1 MKRAV
6 AFLFSV
12 FFILSVFS
20 SYGGTLSSL
29 LGRYTQL
36 GDLSQKTKKESAG
49 NVIVF
54 TRADLDRMKVKSV
67 GELIQYIPFIRYN
80 EDENGL
86 INITYAPYQYGTF
99 VPIVVYLNDKEVYAP
114 FFVSGMQILSGID
127 MDYIDHVEV
136 YLGVPTYDI
145 GIHSSLYVIKLY
157 TKKGFRE
164 NSTVVGS
171 YYGTYHTNN
180 QYIYSGKGT
189 ENNNY
194 FLYFDRSHL
203 NRKRAHYTSPVGNTY
218 TFSKNS
224 DNYYFYG
231 ELDKG
236 NLKLYGENLWASKDN
251 YICQSWDLTTKR
263 AHSYFNYL
271 SGGGEYLSN
280 DGTFKINA
288 YYSYFVV
295 KSDHK
300 SEHPIGLVVSP
311 PLILTYNN
319 FYTKV
324 WGDVL
329 DTNVEKRLRLHN
341 NELLLGFFG
350 RYKHYHFD
358 KYKTYIP
365 YIKGNVDLYV
375 PRFNKEYLYDFYME
389 EKYLINP
396 RNLFVFSSKIERHM
410 PNGGVRN
417 FTLFGLKGGYIYNG
431 NNITLKGFV
440 AYKSN
445 PISSYLLFRQKL
457 DGESRV
463 SPSRTLV
470 YTVEAN
476 YKKGNSSYDVLLVR
490 DENRK
495 FIYFNGHYNNYDK
508 DFALNG
514 VSLTYKYNFDPFNK
528 IVLNGWY
535 VRADNVPA
543 LHEKLSDV
551 KNLMGSMEGKDANF
565 FGGYISLFNR
575 FGNFSLFNS
584 LSYRGIFNDN
594 RPSFNL
600 CSTITYNPKDRLT
613 IYLKGINLLN
623 RGVTTTY
630 IAVNPLTGKV
640 STLNHVQPID
650 RTVWVGVEY
659 SF

>member
-1 MKRAV
+1 MKRGSIFLSFV
-6 AFLFSV
+6 FLF
-12 FFILSVFS
+12 LSVFG
-20 SYGGTLSSL
+20 SYGGTLSNL
-29 LGRYTQL
+29 LGTYTQL
-36 GDLSQKTKKESAG
+36 GDLSQETKKEAAG

-86 INITYAPYQYGTF
+86 TNIAYAPYQYGTF
-99 VPIVVYLNDKEVYAP
+99 MPIVVYLNDKEVYAP

-136 YLGVPTYDI
+136 YLGVPTYDL

-157 TKKGFRE
+157 TKKGYRE

-180 QYIYSGKGT
+180 QYIYTGKGT
-189 ENNNY
+189 EDNNY

-203 NRKRAHYTSPVGNTY
+203 NRKRAHYTSPTGKRY

-224 DNYYFYG
+224 DSYYFYG

-236 NLKLYGENLWASKDN
+236 NFRLYGENLWVSKDN

-271 SGGGEYLSN
+271 SGGGEYLSG
-280 DGTFKINA
+280 DKTFKANV
-288 YYSYFVV
+288 YYSYFIVR
-295 KSDHK
+295 SDHK
-300 SEHPIGLVVSP
+300 SDNPVGLIVSP

-329 DTNVEKRLRLHN
+329 DTNVEKRIKFKN
-341 NELLLGFFG
+341 NDLLIGFFG

-358 KYKTYIP
+358 DYKAYIP
-365 YIKGNVDLYV
+365 YIKGSVDLYV
-375 PRFNKEYLYDFYME
+375 PRFNKEYIYDLYME
-389 EKYLINP
+389 NKYLINP
-396 RNLFVFSSKIERHM
+396 ENLLVFSSKVERHM

-417 FTLFGLKGGYIYNG
+417 FTLFGVKGGYIYNG
-431 NNITLKGFV
+431 SNITFKGFV

-457 DGESRV
+457 AGESRV
-463 SPSRTLV
+463 SPSRNLV
-470 YTVEAN
+470 YTAEID
-476 YKKGNSSYDVLLVR
+476 YKKANSSYSVLLVR
-490 DENRK
+490 DENKK
-495 FIYFNGHYNNYDK
+495 FIYFDGHYNNYDK
-508 DFALNG
+508 DFTLNG
-514 VSLTYKYNFDPFNK
+514 ISLTYRYNFNPFNK
-528 IVLNGWY
+528 IVVNGWY
-535 VRADNVPA
+535 VRANNVPA
-543 LHEKLSDV
+543 PSSKLS
-551 KNLMGSMEGKDANF
+551 NINGSMFNLEGKTANYL
-565 FGGYISLFNR
+565 GAYISLFNKI
-575 FGNFSLFNS
+575 GNLSLFNS

-600 CSTITYNPKDRLT
+600 CSTITYNPTERLT
-613 IYLKGINLLN
+613 IYLKGINLLY

-650 RTVWVGVEY
+650 RTVWLGVEY
-659 SF
+659 TF